1 MSRLTPDIAAEVVAA
16 CTANAAEAAAALG
29 RTLDA
34 TFKLGAPE
42 QATYSATTP
51 SGFEGPG
58 LLIVLTTDGEAVAVA
73 IPESPGLLPT
83 WCAAPDATGKSKL
96 ATLAQ
101 ELSVLFVPESLTVDV
116 AEARYVESLRE
127 SLTAGGAAADATLVS
142 LAVSGAKPAGTL
154 SRVWPLTTPATILG
168 AGADVRSAGN
178 GAGRGGKSN
187 SLGQLPHY
195 SRSLLKIR
203 IPGSVEL
210 ASKKETVQEVVEIV
224 PGAIIKFDKG
234 CDELLHMIVGG
245 QAIAQGEAVKIGDK
259 FGFRVTGM
267 LMPHEHFVR
276 ARRPRAG

>member
-1 MSRLTPDIAAEVVAA
+1 MTRLTPDIAAEVVAA
-16 CTANAAEAAAALG
+16 CTAGAPEAAGALG
-29 RTLDA
+29 RTFDG
-34 TFKLGAPE
+34 TIKLGAPAPGTLAAA
-42 QATYSATTP
+42 QP
-51 SGFEGPG
+51 GDLEGPG
-58 LLIVLTTDGEAVAVA
+58 LLVLFAIGDEGVALVL
-73 IPESPGLLPT
+73 PESSGLLPT

-101 ELSVLFVPESLTVDV
+101 ELSVLFVPESLAVDA
-116 AEARYVESLRE
+116 AEARYVGSLRE
-127 SLTAGGAAADATLVS
+127 ALTAGGAANNATLVS
-142 LAVSGAKPAGTL
+142 LAVSGARPAGAL
-154 SRVWPLTTPATILG
+154 SLVWPLTTPAAILD
-168 AGADVRSAGN
+168 AGADVRSASN
-178 GAGRGGKSN
+178 VANRAGKSK
-187 SLGQLPHY
+187 SLGELPHY

-203 IPGSVEL
+203 IPVSVEL

-234 CDELLHMIVGG
+234 CDELLQMVVGG